1 MQGENESSQT
11 KCSGHVPKGFTEGKH
26 MHFEGS
32 GGASGKGS
40 TETGGAG
47 GGIIRVEVLDT
58 INLERSEVHANGQP
72 GSEMGLGNGSGGG
85 SGGSISILTRNLKGE
100 STIEA
105 KGGNGS
111 EGGGGGGSGG
121 QLMIHFLDHY
131 SAEA

>member
-1 MQGENESSQT
+1 
-11 KCSGHVPKGFTEGKH
+11 

-40 TETGGAG
+40 QETGGAG
-47 GGIIRVEVLDT
+47 GGIIRLEVLGT
-58 INLERSEVHANGQP
+58 INLERSQVHANGLS
-72 GSEMGLGNGSGGG
+72 GSKMGVGNGSGGG

-105 KGGNGS
+105 QGGDGS

-121 QLMIHFLDHY
+121 QLTIHFLDQY
-131 SAEA
+131 SAEAQPNQSQFW